1 MALPYE
7 ADSGLLIC
15 WLLLISIADPL
26 GWPQPHPGVQMI
38 PAVYL
43 FCIAN
48 PWTSDGQDKDYLRRN
63 LLSTGNMN
71 LVSVSVC
78 HPGCLRWP
86 EFLGSLTG
94 NGLLLPHSP
103 TTGCQSIQPA
113 SLPPFH
119 VPTSHFH
126 IQKGL
131 SHALHTHTGQQALF
145 WPLSRCSDLPDP
157 EPALQG
163 LYGRSSWQVESGHL
177 LTLPCTLGSSSA
189 PQSHLRTWYG
199 SLRKCW

>member
-1 MALPYE
+1 
-7 ADSGLLIC
+7 
-15 WLLLISIADPL
+15 
-26 GWPQPHPGVQMI
+26 MI

-71 LVSVSVC
+71 LVSASVC

-145 WPLSRCSDLPDP
+145 WPLSRCSDLPWP
-157 EPALQG
+157 WACPA
-163 LYGRSSWQVESGHL
+163 
-177 LTLPCTLGSSSA
+177 
-189 PQSHLRTWYG
+189 G
-199 SLRKCW
+199 SLWEVFMAGGVWASPDPTVYFGILLCSSEPSENLVWFFEKCW